1 MAQDEAAAATTPLE
15 VATHFPGSSGIRLP
29 TDQTR
34 GIDASKLFDVIAR
47 MGGAIAK
54 LQDDLKTPPPWVADV
69 SEKLKRMDKLDQ
81 GFSSLT
87 DVVGDLMSVTNV
99 KDDQIEQDMD
109 AIKKSVCRTEKEAA
123 LQTPDPFQLAQF
135 NQLKGRLDNFENKQA
150 CAPAYEDVEQLKDY
164 VRERS
169 KKLKATLVNLQQQM
183 ERRFDQRLKDQIG
196 NFGIWQANFTQ
207 VNSGRQQVLEDK
219 IGENYNVF
227 NEFRMTVNRSMEDAM
242 QATHENNL
250 YAKREF
256 QTVNGQTLQLQA
268 VLHDVVVRLDAAEK
282 KVQANIEVVDNLVKM
297 TNERLARHDEKAA
310 EAETRLQL
318 LEAQVNTNEKRTED
332 LEEHAKG
339 TDCDIQ
345 VCQERIQKLDDDLG
359 DEIST
364 RQKVSDKLE
373 DTVHRVEVCE
383 FQNKREREER
393 IGNFTAARG
402 AQKATDD
409 RLDEVSELLD
419 YTKQQVTHV
428 DDLTRDMPD
437 KLDYLDEEVDSIRT
451 TIQEGAA
458 MAEELKQGLKDM
470 KAAQAQHQAIEAS
483 INNIT
488 KTVQKQ
494 EQKQQELVKVQE
506 EAKEEAQKIVQ
517 MQEEAAEYA
526 KEMEQQI
533 AEAENKAQEQE
544 QRVRDQVKVMQ
555 ADQKKATEKLQEI
568 VAVVEDDDPTGI
580 PGVNKPGMAGSMASR
595 PPEQQQKFMDNEAI
609 GVAKACFEF
618 EKLCNAK
625 NHIPDLSQEAIM
637 AIASST
643 LEMSAFIA
651 GRVDRWAVGQQ
662 MMDRPADDPFGDHH
676 VADQAQKEMEAWIS
690 DTERR
695 VKALAGSNDVV
706 TPLQLKARE
715 LFFEKCH
722 HALRTGLTKHDQVL
736 VTEKSALK
744 HSQNI
749 PTCVACNRP
758 LPTKRSKG
766 EKVRADRARAEKPA
780 TPKKQHREKDDPEY
794 VMRGGFRMPKSLDGA
809 DPAQHAS
816 LPPLRPAPDDGERYR
831 DGRVR
836 SPGPGAPD
844 DQLVDPWNA
853 AEAGA

>member
-1 MAQDEAAAATTPLE
+1 M
-15 VATHFPGSSGIRLP
+15 
-29 TDQTR
+29 
-34 GIDASKLFDVIAR
+34 
-47 MGGAIAK
+47 
-54 LQDDLKTPPPWVADV
+54 
-69 SEKLKRMDKLDQ
+69 
-81 GFSSLT
+81 
-87 DVVGDLMSVTNV
+87 
-99 KDDQIEQDMD
+99 
-109 AIKKSVCRTEKEAA
+109 
-123 LQTPDPFQLAQF
+123 
-135 NQLKGRLDNFENKQA
+135 
-150 CAPAYEDVEQLKDY
+150 PA
-164 VRERS
+164 
-169 KKLKATLVNLQQQM
+169 
-183 ERRFDQRLKDQIG
+183 
-196 NFGIWQANFTQ
+196 
-207 VNSGRQQVLEDK
+207 
-219 IGENYNVF
+219 
-227 NEFRMTVNRSMEDAM
+227 
-242 QATHENNL
+242 
-250 YAKREF
+250 
-256 QTVNGQTLQLQA
+256 
-268 VLHDVVVRLDAAEK
+268 
-282 KVQANIEVVDNLVKM
+282 
-297 TNERLARHDEKAA
+297 
-310 EAETRLQL
+310 
-318 LEAQVNTNEKRTED
+318 
-332 LEEHAKG
+332 
-339 TDCDIQ
+339 
-345 VCQERIQKLDDDLG
+345 
-359 DEIST
+359 
-364 RQKVSDKLE
+364 
-373 DTVHRVEVCE
+373 

-618 EKLCNAK
+618 EKLHVAK

-722 HALRTGLTKHDQVL
+722 QGDHGTGLTKHDQVL

-794 VMRGGFRMPKSLDGA
+794 VTARRL
-809 DPAQHAS
+809 PARWT
-816 LPPLRPAPDDGERYR
+816 L
-831 DGRVR
+831 
-836 SPGPGAPD
+836 
-844 DQLVDPWNA
+844 
-853 AEAGA
+853 